1 MPQQNLPNLEGNVL
15 AESVEEL
22 QRIANEL
29 RIDVLEMLYKAK
41 SGHSAGSLGTAEIFA
56 CLYFSILNINPKNP
70 KDPKRDIFVL
80 SNGHICPVLYAT
92 LAKKGFF
99 AKEELAN
106 FRKINSLLQ
115 GHPSLETPG
124 IETCSGSLGQG
135 LSIAA
140 GRAFS
145 NKMDNLSTHIYC
157 MTSDGELNEGQTWE
171 AAMFAPK
178 YKLTNLTW
186 IIDRNNIQISGPT
199 EKIMPLE
206 NIREKLESFNWYVL
220 EIDGNS
226 VIEILS
232 AFKMTKRILTHPTAI
247 IAHTVPGKGVD
258 FMENKPDWHG
268 KAPNEEEKTKAIRQI
283 RKLLN

>member
-15 AESVEEL
+15 VESVEEL

-41 SGHSAGSLGTAEIFA
+41 SGHGAGSLGTAEIFA
-56 CLYFSILNINPKNP
+56 CLYFSSLIINPKNP

-115 GHPSLETPG
+115 GHPSLEIPG

-232 AFKMTKRILTHPTAI
+232 AFKMTKRILTHPSAI